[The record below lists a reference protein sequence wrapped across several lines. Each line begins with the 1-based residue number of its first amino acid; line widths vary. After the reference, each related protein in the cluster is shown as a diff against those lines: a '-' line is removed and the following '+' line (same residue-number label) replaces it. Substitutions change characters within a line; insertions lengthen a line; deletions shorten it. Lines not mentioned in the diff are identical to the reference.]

1 MALGNNVE
9 IVGNATKDPE
19 LRFTPG
25 GAAVVSLSIA
35 VNRRWQNKTTQEWE
49 EEVSYF
55 DIVAWNEL
63 AENVAATVSKGMRI
77 MVVGRLDQR
86 SWEDKNT
93 GDKRSKVEIVADE
106 IAPSLR
112 YATAEVTKVEKGEGG
127 NSAPSRAKPAH
138 DPDEDPF

>member
-1 MALGNNVE
+1 MANGNNVE

-35 VNRRWQNKTTQEWE
+35 VNRRWQNKQTQEWE

-86 SWEDKNT
+86 SWEDKTT

-127 NSAPSRAKPAH
+127 AKPSGRSKPAF
-138 DPDEDPF
+138 DPDEEPF